1 MKKHR
6 IFRPR
11 RFFAALMAGT
21 SVFLAACQPTPE
33 TEIISQKED
42 INKVVE
48 EYAQTQDVFADS
60 ETPSGE
66 TEGDSLSQALA
77 QSLGAPETVSFQVSV
92 PNVGNGTTTI
102 TAEDAQ
108 VILPAVDHLGAAVV
122 SRGDLT
128 AEQIKEIGDAF
139 FEGRT
144 PYEPVP
150 DTKEDYMEQIQVIND
165 QYESYL
171 EDGISEDELAPLMV
185 QMDSLRERMAS
196 APSRDDVTLNP
207 MSYEWQEYPGVSG
220 LEQIVGENNEDPI
233 KYRLSASREDSFFYF
248 NLSKNANIGNGTK
261 NLSSKAGI
269 LSSMAVED
277 VSAVEKAFSE
287 NRCDYSEEDA
297 IQLCLDYLENLGISI
312 DGLEVSAVDPLVWY
326 DYMDNSVEDGVEG
339 YEIYFS
345 HGVNHVPQTRT
356 TNSIAYVPDG
366 GKVTYD
372 YERLYMRVEDAG
384 VTFLFWQNP
393 MTMGETLAQKVELL
407 PFDQVL
413 EIITG
418 HVTLAYENYAMDER
432 LRDGESLTVDRITLG
447 MMRVQNENNEN
458 DFTLIPVWDV
468 FSTQL
473 GDYSLVTVNA
483 MDGSIITREN
493 GY

>member
-1 MKKHR
+1 MKRKRKKIHTLLGV
-6 IFRPR
+6 IGVSGLLLF
-11 RFFAALMAGT
+11 
-21 SVFLAACQPTPE
+21 ACQPTPE

-66 TEGDSLSQALA
+66 TEGDSLSQALD

-233 KYRLSASREDSFFYF
+233 KYRLSASRENSFFYF
-248 NLSKNANIGNGTK
+248 NLSKNANTGNGTK

-269 LSSMAVED
+269 LSGMSVED

-326 DYMDNSVEDGVEG
+326 DYMDNS
-339 YEIYFS
+339 
-345 HGVNHVPQTRT
+345 
-356 TNSIAYVPDG
+356 
-366 GKVTYD
+366 
-372 YERLYMRVEDAG
+372 VEDAG

>member
-1 MKKHR
+1 MKRKRKKIHTLLGV
-6 IFRPR
+6 IGVSGLLLF
-11 RFFAALMAGT
+11 
-21 SVFLAACQPTPE
+21 ACQPTPE

-108 VILPAVDHLGAAVV
+108 VILPAVDHLGVAVV

-233 KYRLSASREDSFFYF
+233 KYRLSASRENSFFYF
-248 NLSKNANIGNGTK
+248 NLSKNANTGNGTK

-269 LSSMAVED
+269 LSGMAVED

-326 DYMDNSVEDGVEG
+326 DYMDNS
-339 YEIYFS
+339 
-345 HGVNHVPQTRT
+345 
-356 TNSIAYVPDG
+356 
-366 GKVTYD
+366 
-372 YERLYMRVEDAG
+372 VEDAG

-473 GDYSLVTVNA
+473 GGYSLVTVKA

>member
-1 MKKHR
+1 MKRKRKKIHTLLGV
-6 IFRPR
+6 IGVSGLLLF
-11 RFFAALMAGT
+11 
-21 SVFLAACQPTPE
+21 ACQPTPE

-48 EYAQTQDVFADS
+48 EYAQTQDDS
-60 ETPSGE
+60 EDSEAPSGE

-233 KYRLSASREDSFFYF
+233 KYRLSASRENSFFYF
-248 NLSKNANIGNGTK
+248 NLSKNANTGNGTK

-269 LSSMAVED
+269 LSGMAVED

-326 DYMDNSVEDGVEG
+326 DYMDNS
-339 YEIYFS
+339 
-345 HGVNHVPQTRT
+345 
-356 TNSIAYVPDG
+356 
-366 GKVTYD
+366 
-372 YERLYMRVEDAG
+372 VEDAG

>member
-1 MKKHR
+1 MKRKRKKIHTLLGV
-6 IFRPR
+6 IGVSGLLLF
-11 RFFAALMAGT
+11 
-21 SVFLAACQPTPE
+21 ACQPTPE

-108 VILPAVDHLGAAVV
+108 VILPAVDHLGVAVV

-233 KYRLSASREDSFFYF
+233 KYRLSASRENSFFYF
-248 NLSKNANIGNGTK
+248 NLSKNANTGNGTK

-269 LSSMAVED
+269 LSGMAVED

-326 DYMDNSVEDGVEG
+326 DYMDNS
-339 YEIYFS
+339 
-345 HGVNHVPQTRT
+345 
-356 TNSIAYVPDG
+356 
-366 GKVTYD
+366 
-372 YERLYMRVEDAG
+372 VEDAG

>member
-1 MKKHR
+1 MKRKRKKIHTLLGA
-6 IFRPR
+6 IGVSG
-11 RFFAALMAGT
+11 LI
-21 SVFLAACQPTPE
+21 LLACQPTPE
-33 TEIISQKED
+33 TEVISQKED

-48 EYAQTQDVFADS
+48 EYAQTQDVSEDS
-60 ETPSGE
+60 EAPSGE
-66 TEGDSLSQALA
+66 TEGDSISQALA

-108 VILPAVDHLGAAVV
+108 VILPAADHLGAAVV

-297 IQLCLDYLENLGISI
+297 IQLCLDYLENLGIST

-326 DYMDNSVEDGVEG
+326 DYMDNS
-339 YEIYFS
+339 
-345 HGVNHVPQTRT
+345 
-356 TNSIAYVPDG
+356 
-366 GKVTYD
+366 
-372 YERLYMRVEDAG
+372 VEDAG

>member
-1 MKKHR
+1 MKRKRKKIHTLLGV
-6 IFRPR
+6 IGVSGLLLF
-11 RFFAALMAGT
+11 
-21 SVFLAACQPTPE
+21 ACQPTPE

-48 EYAQTQDVFADS
+48 EYAQTQDDS
-60 ETPSGE
+60 EDSEAPSGE

-248 NLSKNANIGNGTK
+248 NLSKNANTGNGTK

-297 IQLCLDYLENLGISI
+297 IQLCLDYLENLGIST

-326 DYMDNSVEDGVEG
+326 DYMDNS
-339 YEIYFS
+339 
-345 HGVNHVPQTRT
+345 
-356 TNSIAYVPDG
+356 
-366 GKVTYD
+366 
-372 YERLYMRVEDAG
+372 VEDAG

>member
-1 MKKHR
+1 M
-6 IFRPR
+6 
-11 RFFAALMAGT
+11 
-21 SVFLAACQPTPE
+21 
-33 TEIISQKED
+33 
-42 INKVVE
+42 
-48 EYAQTQDVFADS
+48 
-60 ETPSGE
+60 
-66 TEGDSLSQALA
+66 
-77 QSLGAPETVSFQVSV
+77 
-92 PNVGNGTTTI
+92 
-102 TAEDAQ
+102 
-108 VILPAVDHLGAAVV
+108 
-122 SRGDLT
+122 
-128 AEQIKEIGDAF
+128 
-139 FEGRT
+139 
-144 PYEPVP
+144 
-150 DTKEDYMEQIQVIND
+150 
-165 QYESYL
+165 
-171 EDGISEDELAPLMV
+171 
-185 QMDSLRERMAS
+185 
-196 APSRDDVTLNP
+196 
-207 MSYEWQEYPGVSG
+207 
-220 LEQIVGENNEDPI
+220 
-233 KYRLSASREDSFFYF
+233 
-248 NLSKNANIGNGTK
+248 
-261 NLSSKAGI
+261 
-269 LSSMAVED
+269 
-277 VSAVEKAFSE
+277 
-287 NRCDYSEEDA
+287 
-297 IQLCLDYLENLGISI
+297 ENLGISI

>member
-1 MKKHR
+1 MKRKRKKIHTLLGV
-6 IFRPR
+6 IGVSGLLLF
-11 RFFAALMAGT
+11 
-21 SVFLAACQPTPE
+21 ACQPTPE

-48 EYAQTQDVFADS
+48 EYAQTQDDS
-60 ETPSGE
+60 EDSEAPSGE

-233 KYRLSASREDSFFYF
+233 KYRLSASRENSFFYF
-248 NLSKNANIGNGTK
+248 NLSKNANTGNGTK

-269 LSSMAVED
+269 LSGMAVED

-326 DYMDNSVEDGVEG
+326 DYMDNS
-339 YEIYFS
+339 
-345 HGVNHVPQTRT
+345 
-356 TNSIAYVPDG
+356 
-366 GKVTYD
+366 
-372 YERLYMRVEDAG
+372 VEDAG

-483 MDGSIITREN
+483 MDGSMITREN

>member
-1 MKKHR
+1 MKRKRKKIHTLLGV
-6 IFRPR
+6 IGVSGLLLF
-11 RFFAALMAGT
+11 
-21 SVFLAACQPTPE
+21 ACQPTPE

-60 ETPSGE
+60 ETLSGE
-66 TEGDSLSQALA
+66 TEGDSLSQALD

-128 AEQIKEIGDAF
+128 AEQIKEIGDVF

-233 KYRLSASREDSFFYF
+233 KYRLSASRENSFFYF
-248 NLSKNANIGNGTK
+248 NLSKNANTGNGTK

-269 LSSMAVED
+269 LSGMAVED

-297 IQLCLDYLENLGISI
+297 IQLCLDYLENLGIST

-326 DYMDNSVEDGVEG
+326 DYMDNS
-339 YEIYFS
+339 
-345 HGVNHVPQTRT
+345 
-356 TNSIAYVPDG
+356 
-366 GKVTYD
+366 
-372 YERLYMRVEDAG
+372 VEDAG